1 MADECTR
8 SITFNI
14 PDPKGG
20 PSVQVTAVEV
30 DGDIHFTVQVLTAP
44 SGAIGDL
51 RALFFDFKD
60 GTLLAGLGATGPKV
74 TDFDTVNVIDLG
86 NGATMSGAAAPFD
99 VGVEFGNSGLKKDDI
114 QLTTFVL
121 SHPTETLTLDDI
133 AHVEFGA
140 RMTSIGKLGGHRT
153 DSSKLVTVAP
163 AAPDAVDDSYN
174 IFEDGQ
180 DGLDDPSTVPAGTVF
195 QVLDNDTDADGDTL
209 IITEVHDV
217 LHGTV
222 SIVDGDDADLLV
234 GDAVLYTPDEDYA
247 GEDTFT
253 YCVTDNHGGTDFA
266 EVTVNITAVADVP
279 NLSYEILAGATVN
292 EVIVRVTTSQ
302 TDADSSEF
310 MDRIVLSGIPGDVTL
325 DQSATYNPV
334 DEPDQL
340 VRDFKLT
347 LPVDTDVNFDLGI
360 TAYAKETSNGD
371 EQTASLTVPI
381 VLEYNNNEL
390 DTTFEANDQS
400 IWDTG
405 DAFTF
410 SDSRFLGVDTSWE
423 ESGGG
428 FIYGATEGNIKAG
441 FQSELDFNGG
451 TVDAELPYDIDVAT
465 NYNKTT
471 DVLKISS
478 SAAILP
484 GALFDTDGPDGSYVL
499 DFIFQFYA
507 AVSAGLDFGEFGTV
521 PLVDLE
527 IGPIDETANILDI
540 SSEDLVID
548 VELPAGFSLTFEWPD
563 VDVSA
568 ETLAASTTV
577 TGDGASNNFLAL
589 GLDVDDLVF
598 AILGLPNPF
607 DLSFNI
613 DIEVASASGSL
624 ELADL
629 DLEAAMNF
637 LQSFTLNANGL
648 PGIIKYEDGSTAA
661 FTFGADIV
669 LTDASDYDDNNDGTI
684 DFELMLDPNATFTND
699 TDLGFNFSYFFDA
712 LKASGS
718 YEILGIGDSATL
730 GPLFSLSDS
739 VPLGSVG
746 VYDDTFALNFDA
758 ETVTFAA

>member
-347 LPVDTDVNFDLGI
+347 LPANTDVNFNLGI
-360 TAYAKETSNGD
+360 TAVAKETSNGD
-371 EQTASLTVPI
+371 EQTATTSVAI
-381 VLEYNNNEL
+381 VQEYNNNEL

-400 IWDTG
+400 IWDSG
-405 DAFTF
+405 EAYTF
-410 SDSRFLGVDTSWE
+410 SDERFFGVDTDWSA
-423 ESGGG
+423 SAGS
-428 FIYGATEGNIKAG
+428 FAYGSSTGELKAG
-441 FQSELDFNGG
+441 FESDLDFNGG
-451 TVDAELPYDIDVAT
+451 SIDAELPYDIDVGT
-465 NYNKTT
+465 QYNKTT

-478 SAAILP
+478 SASILP
-484 GALFDTDGPDGSYVL
+484 GALFNTEGPEGSYVL
-499 DFIFQFYA
+499 DFIFHFYA
-507 AVSAGLDFGEFGTV
+507 TLKAGLDFGELGTWNIIDTAFG
-521 PLVDLE
+521 PWDANE
-527 IGPIDETANILDI
+527 NIIDID
-540 SSEDLVID
+540 SDDLVIEID
-548 VELPAGFSLTFEWPD
+548 LPAGFSLTFEWPD

-568 ETLAASTTV
+568 LTGVATTTI
-577 TGDGASNNFLAL
+577 TGDDASNSFLDL
-589 GLDVDDLVF
+589 GLDVDELVF
-598 AILGLPNPF
+598 TILGIPNPF
-607 DLSFNI
+607 DIGF
-613 DIEVASASGSL
+613 DIGVAWGSI

-629 DLEAAMNF
+629 DLSAAMNF
-637 LQSFTLNANGL
+637 LQSFTLTANSL
-648 PGIIKYEDGSTAA
+648 PGIITYEDGSTAA
-661 FTFGADIV
+661 FTFGSDIV
-669 LTDASDYDDNNDGTI
+669 LTNASSYDVDNDNLVE
-684 DFELMLDPNATFTND
+684 FELSLDPNASLNND
-699 TDLGFNFSYFFDA
+699 TDLGFNFSYVFDV
-712 LKASGS
+712 LKMTGGYDVVFDSGA
-718 YEILGIGDSATL
+718 INV
-730 GPLFSLSDS
+730 GPAYSISDTI
-739 VPLGSVG
+739 PLGTVG
-746 VYDDTFALNFDA
+746 VYDNTFALNFES
-758 ETVTFAA
+758 ETVNFSA

>member
-347 LPVDTDVNFDLGI
+347 LPANTDVNFNLGI
-360 TAYAKETSNGD
+360 TAVAKETSNGD
-371 EQTASLTVPI
+371 EQTATTSVAI
-381 VLEYNNNEL
+381 VQEYNNNEL

-400 IWDTG
+400 IWDSG
-405 DAFTF
+405 EAYTF
-410 SDSRFLGVDTSWE
+410 SDERFFGVDTDWSA
-423 ESGGG
+423 SAGS
-428 FIYGATEGNIKAG
+428 FAYGSSTGELKAG
-441 FQSELDFNGG
+441 FESDLDFNGG
-451 TVDAELPYDIDVAT
+451 SIDAELPYDIDVGT
-465 NYNKTT
+465 QYNKTT

-478 SAAILP
+478 SASILP
-484 GALFDTDGPDGSYVL
+484 GALFNTEGPEGSYVL
-499 DFIFQFYA
+499 DFIFHFYA
-507 AVSAGLDFGEFGTV
+507 TLKAGLDFGELGTWNIIDTAFG
-521 PLVDLE
+521 PWDANE
-527 IGPIDETANILDI
+527 NIIDID
-540 SSEDLVID
+540 SDDLVIEID
-548 VELPAGFSLTFEWPD
+548 LPAGFSLTFEWPD

-568 ETLAASTTV
+568 LTGVATTTI
-577 TGDGASNNFLAL
+577 TGDDASNSFLDL
-589 GLDVDDLVF
+589 GLDVDELVF
-598 AILGLPNPF
+598 TILGIPNPF
-607 DLSFNI
+607 DIGFDIGVAWGNI
-613 DIEVASASGSL
+613 

-629 DLEAAMNF
+629 DLSAAMNF
-637 LQSFTLNANGL
+637 LQSFTLTANSL
-648 PGIIKYEDGSTAA
+648 PGIITYEDGSTAA
-661 FTFGADIV
+661 FTFGSDIV
-669 LTDASDYDDNNDGTI
+669 LTNASSYDVDNDNLVE
-684 DFELMLDPNATFTND
+684 FELSLDPNASLNND
-699 TDLGFNFSYFFDA
+699 TDLGFNFSYVFDV
-712 LKASGS
+712 LKMTGGYDVVFDSGA
-718 YEILGIGDSATL
+718 INV
-730 GPLFSLSDS
+730 GPAYSISDTI
-739 VPLGSVG
+739 PLGTVG
-746 VYDDTFALNFDA
+746 VYDNTFALNFES
-758 ETVTFAA
+758 ETVNFSA